1 MKAKY
6 FAAILMVCLMA
17 GVVFSAVPKKPDL
30 TVSKLKVDSSKTAK
44 TGEVKIIYEVK
55 NIGKAA
61 APSSLAKLSIKSDKN
76 RVHSTPSVPSLAPG
90 ATYVGEAVYKVTSK
104 KNVVF
109 KMTAD
114 YDNKINETNEINNQ
128 NSVSFSFGKAF

>member
-1 MKAKY
+1 MRLKP
-6 FAAILMVCLMA
+6 LLSLLVLVLVT
-17 GVVFSAVPKKPDL
+17 GSVFSAVAKKPDL
-30 TVSKLKVDSSKTAK
+30 TVSKLRVDSSKTAK

-61 APSSLAKLSIKSDKN
+61 APASLAKLSIKSDKN
-76 RVHSTPSVPSLAPG
+76 RVHSTPSVPSLSPG

>member
-1 MKAKY
+1 MKLKPLLSLLVLA
-6 FAAILMVCLMA
+6 LVT
-17 GVVFSAVPKKPDL
+17 GSVFSAVAKKPDL
-30 TVSKLKVDSSKTAK
+30 TVSKLRVDSSKTAK

-61 APSSLAKLSIKSDKN
+61 APASLAKLSIKSDKN
-76 RVHSTPSVPSLAPG
+76 RVHSTPSVPSLSPG